1 MDSRNFDSFR
11 VIDSSA
17 SDPDSNG
24 YLLQAAGAV
33 VGAAVGGGAAED
45 DRSFSPSLQ
54 MFFDNFSEERL
65 EAIAAEEIERENK
78 KRQREESIS
87 EDITRE
93 QCIDR
98 LKCVICLDRYRSV
111 ILLPCHHL
119 VLCFNCTVQ
128 VRDHPARRK
137 ECPVCKQA
145 FDTYMSVFM

>member
-17 SDPDSNG
+17 S
-24 YLLQAAGAV
+24 AAGAV
-33 VGAAVGGGAAED
+33 AGGGAAVDID

-65 EAIAAEEIERENK
+65 DAILAEEIERENK
-78 KRQREESIS
+78 KRQREETIS
-87 EDITRE
+87 EDITKE

-111 ILLPCHHL
+111 MFLPCRHL
-119 VLCFNCTVQ
+119 VVCFNCTVQ
-128 VRDHPARRK
+128 VRDHPLRPK
-137 ECPVCKQA
+137 ECPVCKQT
-145 FDTYMSVFM
+145 FDTYISAFM